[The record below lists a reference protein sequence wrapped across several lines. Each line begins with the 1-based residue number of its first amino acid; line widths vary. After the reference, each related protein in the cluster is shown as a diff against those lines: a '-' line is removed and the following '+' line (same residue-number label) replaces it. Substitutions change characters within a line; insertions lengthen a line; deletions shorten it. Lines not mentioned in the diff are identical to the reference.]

1 MAPPIQENLLSITP
15 SYFSV
20 DPDDDVA
27 WALGRFRD
35 SGRNVQYNESRN
47 YYEGNHRLAFATD
60 KFRQTFGKL
69 FSAFADNLCPAVVN
83 SLSDRL
89 VVTSL
94 KTSRAEMKTES
105 VDQGVPGV
113 PPYKRVKT
121 EDPLGVAAWEIWEA
135 NGMDEKAGELH
146 DEALTMGDGF
156 VIVWPDDTGF
166 PAIWPQKS
174 EEIVVEY
181 DPDTP
186 GVITRAAKAWIQD
199 DGYLR
204 LNLYYPDRIEK
215 YITRKR
221 APNGWPKR
229 IDAFVP
235 YDDGEGNVVENEFGR
250 VPVFHF
256 RNRGGYSE
264 LKDATPIQDALN
276 KTVADMLV
284 AMEFAAFKQRYVIGM
299 EPDIDPTTNEPSPEF
314 QKRTGVDRF
323 LAFPNEDAKVG
334 QFDATDLGQFTRV
347 AEQFRHEMARVTG
360 TPLHYFLIT
369 EGDFPSGEAMKSA
382 EARFVRR
389 IEDRQTSFGKV
400 WGDVMSFALYMQGD
414 ISREDY
420 FRTGKEKFYIETQWK
435 DASPRSEAEIADTAV
450 KKKAVGV
457 SDSQLLHE
465 LGYDADT
472 IERMLEEKRSNQIM
486 QQVVAPGAGRPPG
499 GEPNTNA
506 RGNGVNPS
514 VNQPERSGQPS
525 AGRQGKPV

>member
-1 MAPPIQENLLSITP
+1 MAPPIQENLLSIQP
-15 SYFSV
+15 DYFTAL
-20 DPDDDVA
+20 PDDDVA
-27 WALGRFRD
+27 WALSRFRD
-35 SGRNVQYNESRN
+35 SKRNTQYDEARN

-89 VVTSL
+89 EITSF
-94 KTSRAEMKTES
+94 KTARAEMETVS
-105 VDQGVPGV
+105 VDTGVPGV
-113 PPYKRVKT
+113 PSYRQVKVKD
-121 EDPLGVAAWEIWEA
+121 ELGEEAWKIWET
-135 NGMDEKAGELH
+135 NGMDERAGELH

-156 VIVWPDDTGF
+156 IIVWPDEEGY

-174 EEIVVEY
+174 DEIVVEY
-181 DPDTP
+181 DADTP
-186 GVITRAAKAWIQD
+186 GVITRAAKAWLTD
-199 DGYLR
+199 DMYLR
-204 LNLYYPDRIEK
+204 LNLYFPDRIEK

-221 APNGWPKR
+221 APNGWPKA
-229 IDAFVP
+229 ITAFIP
-235 YDDGEGNVVENEFGR
+235 YDDGEGNVVPNEWGR

-256 RNRGGYSE
+256 RNRNGYSE
-264 LKDATPIQDALN
+264 LKDVTPIQDALN

-299 EPDIDPTTNEPSPEF
+299 EPDIDPVTNEPSPEY
-314 QKRTGVDRF
+314 QRKTGVDRF
-323 LAFPNEDAKVG
+323 LAIPNEDAKVG

-347 AEQFRHEMARVTG
+347 AEQFRHEVARVSG

-400 WGDVMSFALYMQGD
+400 WGDVMAFALLMVGKITD
-414 ISREDY
+414 EDY
-420 FRTGKEKFYIETQWK
+420 FKRSEDKFFIETQWR

-472 IERMLEEKRSNQIM
+472 IERMLEEKRSNQLM
-486 QQVVAPGAGRPPG
+486 QQVVAPNPGRPPG
-499 GEPNTNA
+499 EPSLEG

-514 VNQPERSGQPS
+514 TKQPTRGGGPNSGQQP
-525 AGRQGKPV
+525 RTV